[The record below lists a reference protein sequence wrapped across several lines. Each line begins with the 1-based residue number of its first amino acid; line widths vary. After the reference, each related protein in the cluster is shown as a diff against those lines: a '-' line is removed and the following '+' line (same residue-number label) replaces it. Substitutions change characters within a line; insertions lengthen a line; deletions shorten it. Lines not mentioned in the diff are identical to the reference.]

1 MTTFPGAPRLVRGG
15 LVIIDVDSA
24 AVLRFIAMQYNPDT
38 LTRTLQIQAAGE
50 GAAHAEVMR
59 LKGPPVETIRLE
71 AELDATDQLEK
82 PSDNPNTVRLGLHPQ
97 LAALEVLTYP
107 TLQDV
112 QANRSLAD
120 QGMLEILPAAA
131 PLTLFVWSRSRVMPV
146 RITDFSITEEAFDP
160 ALNPI
165 RAKVSLGL
173 RVLSINDL
181 GFDSKA
187 SGIFMVYH
195 QQKERL
201 AGLNLPGD
209 GLGSLG
215 ITEIP

>member
-1 MTTFPGAPRLVRGG
+1 MTFPGSPRLLRGG
-15 LVIIDVDSA
+15 IVVIDVDSA
-24 AVLRFIAMQYNPDT
+24 AVQRFIALQYNPDS
-38 LTRTLQIQAAGE
+38 LTRTLQIQAAGD

-59 LKGPPVETIRLE
+59 LKGPPVELIRLE

-82 PSDNPNTVRLGLHPQ
+82 PGENPNTVKLGLHPQ
-97 LAALEVLTYP
+97 LAALEILAYP

-112 QANRSLAD
+112 QANRTLAD
-120 QGMLEILPAAA
+120 AGVLEVLPAAA
-131 PLTLFVWSRSRVMPV
+131 PMTLFVWSRQRVVPV
-146 RITDFSITEEAFDP
+146 RITDFNIVEEAFDP
-160 ALNPI
+160 ALNPV
-165 RAKVSLGL
+165 RAKVSLGF

-209 GLGSLG
+209 GFGSLG

>member
-1 MTTFPGAPRLVRGG
+1 MSGFPGSPRLIRGG
-15 LVIIDVDSA
+15 LVVIDPDTA
-24 AVLRFIAMQYNPDT
+24 AVLRVISMQYNPDSV
-38 LTRTLQIQAAGE
+38 TRTLQVQGAGE
-50 GAAHAEVMR
+50 GAAHSEVLR
-59 LKGPPVETIRLE
+59 LKGPPIETIRVE

-82 PSDNPNTVRLGLHPQ
+82 PKDNPNAAQLGLHPQ
-97 LAALEVLTYP
+97 LAALEILVYP
-107 TLQDV
+107 TLAEV
-112 QANRSLAD
+112 QQNRTMAD
-120 QGMLEILPAAA
+120 AGMLEILPTAA
-131 PLTLFVWSRSRVMPV
+131 PLTLFVWSKSRVMPV

-201 AGLNLPGD
+201 AGLNLPGG

-215 ITEIP
+215 VTEIP

>member
-1 MTTFPGAPRLVRGG
+1 MTFPGSPRLLRGG
-15 LVIIDVDSA
+15 IVVIDVDSA
-24 AVLRFIAMQYNPDT
+24 AVQRFIALQYNPDS
-38 LTRTLQIQAAGE
+38 LTRTLQIQAAGD

-59 LKGPPVETIRLE
+59 LKGPPVELIRLE

-82 PSDNPNTVRLGLHPQ
+82 PGENPNTVKLGLHPQ
-97 LAALEVLTYP
+97 LAALEILAYP

-112 QANRSLAD
+112 QANRTLAD
-120 QGMLEILPAAA
+120 AGVLEVLPAAA
-131 PLTLFVWSRSRVMPV
+131 PMTLFVWSRQRVVPV
-146 RITDFSITEEAFDP
+146 RITDFNIVEEAFDP
-160 ALNPI
+160 ALNPV
-165 RAKVSLGL
+165 RAKVSLGF
-173 RVLSINDL
+173 RVLSIDDL

-209 GLGSLG
+209 GFGSLG

>member
-1 MTTFPGAPRLVRGG
+1 MSGFPGSPRLVRGG
-15 LVIIDVDSA
+15 LVIIDPDTAS
-24 AVLRFIAMQYNPDT
+24 VLRFIALQYNPDSVA
-38 LTRTLQIQAAGE
+38 RTLQVQGTGE
-50 GAAHAEVMR
+50 GGAHAEVLR
-59 LKGPPVETIRLE
+59 LKGPPVETIRVE

-82 PSDNPNTVRLGLHPQ
+82 PKDNRNAVDLGLHPQ
-97 LAALEVLTYP
+97 LAALEVLVYP
-107 TLQDV
+107 TLADV
-112 QANRSLAD
+112 QANRTLAD
-120 QGMLEILPAAA
+120 AGALEILPAAA

-146 RITDFSITEEAFDP
+146 RITDFSITEEAFDT

-173 RVLSINDL
+173 RVLSVNDL

-201 AGLNLPGD
+201 AGLNLPG
-209 GLGSLG
+209 GALGALG